1 MRLAIEREG
10 MYASDFPFVEY
21 GQDLHTMAELE
32 KGVKVTRMTT
42 TEYDADPFEPAHQ
55 KVNKLIMKYRS
66 RKSDRV
72 PLELHGKGPAG
83 YLLQEWVLHRGKG
96 APRVSRVFKELTRHY
111 GKESE
116 CFIKKSIVK
125 RMNKGG
131 LRYAAMGQKN
141 HAVR

>member
-1 MRLAIEREG
+1 MRLAIEREA

-42 TEYDADPFEPAHQ
+42 TEYDADPPEETFK
-55 KVNKLIMKYRS
+55 KVNKFIMKYRS
-66 RKSDRV
+66 RYSDRV
-72 PLELHGKGPAG
+72 PLELHGKGPGG
-83 YLLQEWVLHRGKG
+83 YLLQEMVIHRGKG
-96 APRVSRVFKELTRHY
+96 APRVSTTFRELTRHY

-116 CFIKKSIVK
+116 CFLKKKLVK

-131 LRYAAMGQKN
+131 LRYASLGAKN
-141 HAVR
+141 SVK